1 MSPLKWRGYITKLR
15 RKLKTLSN
23 VTSNSNLVPPSL
35 NTSGNLSVDMFDYCK
50 GEDAIALGFEPV
62 VEGSEKPEIS
72 VMKLSDYTQ
81 VPTSTPPVSTT
92 VSNSTLQGTIDK
104 VTQCTCDVC
113 L

>member
-1 MSPLKWRGYITKLR
+1 MEGLYYKVKKKSI
-15 RKLKTLSN
+15 KTLSN

-81 VPTSTPPVSTT
+81 VPSTTPPVSTT
-92 VSNSTLQGTIDK
+92 VSITTLQGTIDK